1 MLAVLAVLLLTGC
14 GEKDN
19 PVRTSLDVD
28 TSTLT
33 LSVGESAVRMA
44 SSKAEDAA
52 ITYTSSK
59 PAVATVDQF
68 GKVTAMSEGSATI
81 TIEMAETKKSW
92 YAAKTITYE
101 VVVKNVSAKAVANV
115 DKATPLT
122 LVAQADGKI
131 TVTFNNGITLTNDI
145 HYTINNGAE
154 QTIAKNTTGAYDIEV
169 KKGDVVQ
176 LYSLNSSLG
185 GSTVAGA
192 RGTTRAVDDGA
203 KYINIRPSM
212 KTEIYGNVMSL
223 LKGKDNLESATTIEA
238 NNAFYGLFAG
248 ADKLVNNTERLLV
261 LPATTLTEGCYQDM
275 FNGCKGIEKAPEL
288 PAPKLEKGCYQE
300 MFFDCAKLNS
310 VKCLATDIKAE
321 NSTKDWLGKAGTEA
335 TGEKVL
341 ETLVPMTANSD
352 DGVPTSWTAQK
363 IILVESV
370 TLGKTELALVINEAD
385 VTLTATV
392 KPDDATDKTVT
403 WTSSNP
409 AVATVDAN
417 GKVHAVAAGTAT
429 ITAQAGDKTATC
441 VVTVTDAP
449 TAIDLSKLTGDY
461 IAQDGE
467 TLKGTLGENVKISIA
482 AGATVTIAGV
492 TITGENNPRYT
503 WAGITCEGDATIILK
518 DGSTNTVTGFFNTYP
533 GIYVP
538 SEMTLTIKGETKGT
552 GKLTASSNGGGAGI
566 GGAYQNNCGNIVI
579 EGGVITA
586 TGSSGGAGI
595 GGAYEAS
602 CGTIT
607 ISGGNVTANGSSGG
621 AGIGGGEKGTCTT
634 ITISGGNVTATG
646 GDKAAGI
653 GSGVGDNQSS
663 TDKCGDILISGGTV
677 TATGGSGAAGIGSGD
692 SGSCGNIT
700 ITEGVTKVTA
710 KIGSGATYSIGAGT
724 SGSCGTV
731 TIGCTLNND
740 GNPVGGTGTTGAI
753 STSPY
758 TYQP

>member
-1 MLAVLAVLLLTGC
+1 MNKVRNLFSGMLAVLAVLLLTGC

-19 PVRTSLDVD
+19 PTRTSLDVD
-28 TSTLT
+28 TSTMT

-101 VVVKNVSAKAVANV
+101 VVVKNVSAQAVANV

-131 TVTFNNGITLTNDI
+131 TVTFNNGITLANDI

-154 QTIAKNTTGAYDIEV
+154 QTIAKNTSGAYDITV

-176 LYSLNSSLG
+176 FYSINTSLG
-185 GSTVAGA
+185 GSAVAGA

-261 LPATTLTEGCYQDM
+261 LPATTLTEGCYDNM
-275 FNGCKGIEKAPEL
+275 FSGCKGIEKAPEL

-300 MFFDCAKLNS
+300 MFYDCAKLNS

-335 TGEKVL
+335 TSKPVL
-341 ETLVPMTANSD
+341 ESVVDMKAGSD

-363 IILVESV
+363 IVLVESV
-370 TLGKTELALVINEAD
+370 TLGKTELELVVNEAD

-409 AVATVDAN
+409 AVATVDET
-417 GKVHAVAAGTAT
+417 GKVHAVAAGEAT

-441 VVTVTDAP
+441 VVTVKAAP
-449 TAIDLSKLTGDY
+449 VWDGDLSDIPTSILESDGKTVIVPNGMTLRNELSEKYKIT
-461 IAQDGE
+461 IAD
-467 TLKGTLGENVKISIA
+467 
-482 AGATVTIAGV
+482 GATVTLADV
-492 TITGENNPRYT
+492 TINGVNNEIYN
-503 WAGITCEGDATIILK
+503 WAGITSGDNSIIIL
-518 DGSTNTVTGFFNTYP
+518 DGTNTVKGFYEDYP

-538 SEMTLTIKGETKGT
+538 ENKTLTIKGT
-552 GKLTASSNGGGAGI
+552 GSLTASPFDGGRTNGSFGAGI
-566 GGAYQNNCGNIVI
+566 GGGNDINCGNIII
-579 EGGVITA
+579 EGGNITA
-586 TGSSGGAGI
+586 TGSSNAAGI
-595 GGAYEAS
+595 GSGSSAK
-602 CGTIT
+602 CGNIT
-607 ISGGNVTANGSSGG
+607 ISGGTVTATGG
-621 AGIGGGEKGTCTT
+621 ANAAGIGSGYGNSNSCGA
-634 ITISGGNVTATG
+634 ITISGGTVTANG

-653 GSGVGDNQSS
+653 GSGYQGNCVA
-663 TDKCGDILISGGTV
+663 IEISGGTV
-677 TATGGSGAAGIGSGD
+677 EATGGDDAAGIGSGFD
-692 SGSCGNIT
+692 GARCGDIKIT
-700 ITEGVTKVTA
+700 SGVTKVTA
-710 KIGSGATYSIGAGT
+710 TKGTRATNSIGAGNIGT
-724 SGSCGTV
+724 CGTV
-731 TIGCTLNND
+731 TIESANVTQN
-740 GNPVGGTGTTGAI
+740 
-753 STSPY
+753 
-758 TYQP
+758 